1 MRWRRRPVATGHWRH
16 LDLSPGGSS
25 TVLRRL
31 EGCWRSQ
38 RGRATD
44 LLPLPF
50 PPPRCP
56 FVPLPPN
63 RPAVPSRLPS
73 NGWAAAYM
81 RRTPLGSI
89 HLHLN
94 PSDAKSKEGLGEE
107 GSAFTSDAAHSP
119 AYFTVSRPKCH
130 VLTGPIWF
138 LGTRAHKWL
147 RRCEGW
153 TVFNVFRSNRAAG
166 TNYSLACHSPS
177 FTHFSVMPH
186 SPFNPAGSWYKR
198 LLVSLQKHSFFLKK
212 LHHKIDKNFNSPLLN
227 SAK

>member
-1 MRWRRRPVATGHWRH
+1 MYTASLGCVRKPEYLKRTRTDTETTCKLSQNQHPQPPCCEVRVRPAAPPCCPWCISQKCICLFVRWRRRPVATGHWRH

-25 TVLRRL
+25 TVLGWL

-38 RGRATD
+38 RSRATD
-44 LLPLPF
+44 LLPPPF

-94 PSDAKSKEGLGEE
+94 PSDAKSKDGLGEE
-107 GSAFTSDAAHSP
+107 GSAFTSDATHSEP
-119 AYFTVSRPKCH
+119 AQVPCINRTNLIS
-130 VLTGPIWF
+130 GDQ
-138 LGTRAHKWL
+138 GTQTI
-147 RRCEGW
+147 E
-153 TVFNVFRSNRAAG
+153 AAWG
-166 TNYSLACHSPS
+166 MDS
-177 FTHFSVMPH
+177 F
-186 SPFNPAGSWYKR
+186 
-198 LLVSLQKHSFFLKK
+198 QC
-212 LHHKIDKNFNSPLLN
+212 IPL
-227 SAK
+227 